1 MTVAPPSRQGPC
13 RDGSPT
19 RPGRAQLGSLAA
31 ISRGSGTAEGETPSG
46 QPAGR
51 QGYGIQSPPTRDFA
65 CLCRLYNCRSMKF
78 RGAILL
84 QSGILLVAVVVGQTS
99 AQDDLPSA
107 PSAVQ
112 QQRSKPK
119 PPPPPPPA
127 QTQTPSP
134 TPSDTS
140 ANKVA
145 PGQTDAESKNG
156 AAANSSQ
163 NSSDDAAT
171 TITKTVNEVN
181 VVFTVT
187 DKHGRY
193 VKNLAKADFSVLDDS
208 KPAEQIRSFHNET
221 DLPLQVGLLV
231 DASNSVRDRFKF
243 EQESAIEFLNQ
254 TVRPRYD
261 KAFVVGFDVTPEVT
275 QDFTDNTEALSRGV
289 RALRPG
295 GGTAMYDALY
305 FAARDKL
312 LKEQQNG
319 AVRRAIIPLSDGD
332 DNMSHVTREEAI
344 DMAQRA
350 DVIVYTIST
359 NVTGSRH
366 AGDKVLERIADA
378 TGGRSFFP
386 FQITDVANAFVEIQD
401 ELRSQYALSYKPA
414 DFRTDGRYHTIEI
427 LAQNHK
433 GLRVRS
439 RRGYYAPAQ

>member
-1 MTVAPPSRQGPC
+1 
-13 RDGSPT
+13 
-19 RPGRAQLGSLAA
+19 
-31 ISRGSGTAEGETPSG
+31 
-46 QPAGR
+46 
-51 QGYGIQSPPTRDFA
+51 
-65 CLCRLYNCRSMKF
+65 MKF
-78 RGAILL
+78 RSVILL
-84 QSGILLVAVVVGQTS
+84 LGSMWFVAVLL
-99 AQDDLPSA
+99 AQSSSDELPSA
-107 PSAVQ
+107 PSAVK
-112 QQRSKPK
+112 QQRSQPK
-119 PPPPPPPA
+119 PAPPA
-127 QTQTPSP
+127 PAPAGAQPPAGNTPETTESQANPPADSP
-134 TPSDTS
+134 AAKPEAAQSEASSKASEDKPSNP
-140 ANKVA
+140 A
-145 PGQTDAESKNG
+145 
-156 AAANSSQ
+156 
-163 NSSDDAAT
+163 DDAAT

-193 VKNLAKADFSVLDDS
+193 VKNLAKSDFSVIDDS
-208 KPAEQIRSFHNET
+208 KSVDQIRSFHNET

-231 DASNSVRDRFKF
+231 DASNSIRDRFKF
-243 EQESAIEFLNQ
+243 EQEAAIEFLNQ
-254 TVRPRYD
+254 TVRPKYD

-305 FAARDKL
+305 FACRDKL
-312 LKEQQNG
+312 LKEQQSG
-319 AVRRAIIPLSDGD
+319 PVRRAIILLTDGD

-344 DMAQRA
+344 DMALRA

-414 DFRTDGRYHTIEI
+414 EFRTDGRYHTIEI

-439 RRGYYAPAQ
+439 RRGYYAPTQ